1 MKIFARILARLC
13 FVLLIV
19 VLLFVVGVSIILAF
33 LLELC
38 NKSIDFLAK
47 ICLAFKFCTKI

>member
-13 FVLLIV
+13 FVLLV
-19 VLLFVVGVSIILAF
+19 VFLFFVVGVSIILAF

-38 NKSIDFLAK
+38 NKSIGFLAK
-47 ICLAFKFCTKI
+47 ICLAFKFCAKI